1 MSGPSN
7 FKKSFNSAVQPN
19 PPNYLSVGLGY
30 FEHSISPLTEKWKD
44 WTGNQRIIATL
55 IILPIFFFPALLT
68 LGFILPWV
76 FFLIALVYISL
87 FGWATSR
94 RHAQEAFQERINAN
108 QSFEELRKKA
118 LELKGK
124 AGNYGTD
131 MLYYGVDSLAVLAH
145 YVLSGLMSAVDYLIE
160 LLLGLSRSLN
170 VQKKKLEQS
179 RPSGTKLTSSRPTP
193 SAKPVRQSD

>member
-1 MSGPSN
+1 MTGSTN
-7 FKKSFNSAVQPN
+7 LKKSFQTASQPN

-76 FFLIALVYISL
+76 FFLIAIIYISL

-94 RHAQEAFQERINAN
+94 RHAQEAFQERVSTN
-108 QSFEELRKKA
+108 QSFEELRKKS
-118 LELKGK
+118 LELKEK

-131 MLYYGVDSLAVLAH
+131 VLYYGVDSFAVLAH
-145 YVLSGLMSAVDYLIE
+145 YFLSGLMSAVDYLIE
-160 LLLGLSRSLN
+160 LLLSFSRSLN

-179 RPSGTKLTSSRPTP
+179 RPASRPISAR
-193 SAKPVRQSD
+193 SAKPIISKQSD